1 MTNQFITGCIIIK
14 VGMTCFYVQA
24 KMRNRTAGLGLKGSD
39 YGATAGDSERDLLKK
54 MVRFRCLRLGQK
66 RLTPVP

>member
-1 MTNQFITGCIIIK
+1 MSVFL
-14 VGMTCFYVQA
+14 QA

-54 MVRFRCLRLGQK
+54 MVRIYFVYRKRSHSQGNYLGLYQTE
-66 RLTPVP
+66 LFI